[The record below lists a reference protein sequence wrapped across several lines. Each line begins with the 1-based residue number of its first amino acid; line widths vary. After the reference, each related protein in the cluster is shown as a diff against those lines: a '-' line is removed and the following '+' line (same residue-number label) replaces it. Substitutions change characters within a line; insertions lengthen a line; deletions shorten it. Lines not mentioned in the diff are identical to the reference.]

1 MPKYKPLFFSFLLFQ
16 FYFVRNTF
24 KLITIGIL
32 LFLIVDGCSAE
43 FEEEKIQAL
52 SQYKLTAKASE
63 GGSVYPE
70 EGFYNKGATLTIVAT
85 PFDGYEF
92 VRWEGSDND
101 DKPNPC
107 GKGRQLSEFSRNCRA
122 TITMVSNREIL
133 AFFQAKSD

>member
-1 MPKYKPLFFSFLLFQ
+1 MI
-16 FYFVRNTF
+16 NTF

-85 PFDGYEF
+85 TFDGYEF